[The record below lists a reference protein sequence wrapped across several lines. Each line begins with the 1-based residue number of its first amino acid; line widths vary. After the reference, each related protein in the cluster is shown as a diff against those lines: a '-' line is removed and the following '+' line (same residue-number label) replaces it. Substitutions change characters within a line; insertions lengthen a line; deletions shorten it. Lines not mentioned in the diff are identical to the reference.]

1 MAFINKKMGGSH
13 VKWFGHMQSR
23 AINAPIKKSEFDSS
37 QWNEKGRGSPKIIL
51 IKLVKEHLLIKDVTK
66 TMISDIIE

>member
-1 MAFINKKMGGSH
+1 
-13 VKWFGHMQSR
+13 MQSR
-23 AINAPIKKSEFDSS
+23 AINAPIKKSELDSS